1 MHTSTIHPNTVN
13 LRTYEH
19 YVRHATIDMMPST
32 GLRQDDYLKSNNTM
46 AKQRTAHAYELE
58 LRKMIKSRTGAD
70 MEPWLL
76 PQVRATAANMVMLDK
91 VQEELLDLDNLV
103 APVSGSMGQYKN
115 EVSPLLPYYDKMQRT
130 LLMQFEALG
139 LNYKTTPSKVKEDTK
154 KGVDEEDPMA
164 NYYKGMK

>member
-1 MHTSTIHPNTVN
+1 
-13 LRTYEH
+13 
-19 YVRHATIDMMPST
+19 
-32 GLRQDDYLKSNNTM
+32 M
-46 AKQRTAHAYELE
+46 AKERTAHAYELE

-70 MEPWLL
+70 MELWLL

-91 VQEELLDLDNLV
+91 VQKELEESESLVTLV
-103 APVSGSMGQYKN
+103 AGSMAQMKS

-154 KGVDEEDPMA
+154 KGLDTEHDGLSNLLTEA
-164 NYYKGMK
+164 NRNMIGEIPDM

>member
-1 MHTSTIHPNTVN
+1 
-13 LRTYEH
+13 
-19 YVRHATIDMMPST
+19 
-32 GLRQDDYLKSNNTM
+32 M
-46 AKQRTAHAYELE
+46 AKKKTAHAYELE

-76 PQVRATAANMVMLDK
+76 PQVRATAMNLVMLDK
-91 VQEELLDLDNLV
+91 VQAELEDTGNLV
-103 APVSGSMGQYKN
+103 TTLPGSAGQYKN
-115 EVSPLLPYYDKMQRT
+115 EVSPLLPYYDKLQRT

-164 NYYKGMK
+164 KYYQGKQ

>member
-1 MHTSTIHPNTVN
+1 
-13 LRTYEH
+13 
-19 YVRHATIDMMPST
+19 
-32 GLRQDDYLKSNNTM
+32 M

-76 PQVRATAANMVMLDK
+76 PQVRATASNMVMLDK
-91 VQEELLDLDNLV
+91 VQQELLDTTDLV
-103 APVSGSMGQYKN
+103 TLVPGSQGQMKN

-130 LLMQFEALG
+130 LMLQFEAIG

-154 KGVDEEDPMA
+154 KGVDTEKDGLSNLLTQARDTMNDVPDID
-164 NYYKGMK
+164 